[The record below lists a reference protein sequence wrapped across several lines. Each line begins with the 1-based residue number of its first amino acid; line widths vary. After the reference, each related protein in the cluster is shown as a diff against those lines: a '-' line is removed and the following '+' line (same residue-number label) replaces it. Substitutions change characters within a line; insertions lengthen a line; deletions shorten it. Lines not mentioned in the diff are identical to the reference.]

1 MAELRIHALGVRES
15 KETSR
20 LPSGTL
26 VRSWSETEALA
37 TLLFKLDPE
46 QVCDALLLLVTA
58 LVLLVVLVLGLVA
71 DWMRRRDGDQRAKAI
86 GTGEVIYEV
95 AAAKRRETN
104 RYDRMDTAEL
114 RAAKAKARAER
125 ERAAA
130 TVAQADAALVAL
142 AEWTPG
148 APTDRPARLRAL
160 NDRLTPF
167 HTSVR
172 MDPTTGALLS
182 ADMPRRR
189 VAATKR
195 KQARIAQDRTEALA
209 EMPPIYEAVK
219 PRFWGGY
226 TGYKK

>member
-1 MAELRIHALGVRES
+1 MPAAFF
-15 KETSR
+15 
-20 LPSGTL
+20 
-26 VRSWSETEALA
+26 RSFQTPGCAVDA
-37 TLLFKLDPE
+37 AGRYTYRDPE
-46 QVCDALLLLVTA
+46 TGAVHGLHWFFGWLYLWTPLLLLVTA

-71 DWMRRRDGDQRAKAI
+71 DWMRRRYDDQRAKAI

-95 AAAKRRETN
+95 TAAKRRETV

-125 ERAAA
+125 EQAVA

-148 APTDRPARLRAL
+148 APADRPARLRAL

-182 ADMPRRR
+182 AEVPRRR
-189 VAATKR
+189 VAAAKR